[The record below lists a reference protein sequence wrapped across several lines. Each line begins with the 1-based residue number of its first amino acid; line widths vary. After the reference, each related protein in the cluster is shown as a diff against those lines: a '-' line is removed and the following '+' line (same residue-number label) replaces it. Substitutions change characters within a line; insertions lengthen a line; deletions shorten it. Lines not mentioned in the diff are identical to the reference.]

1 MRSRRPVLEN
11 AAEVAGHRRLRALVA
26 LLLAYALAL
35 QPLLMGGA
43 VAHGAPAG
51 FQILCSPDSG
61 GSGGARSGDEG
72 HPAGSAAASCCCL
85 AAIGGPAAAPAP
97 PLALPGAPPFV
108 RLTAPAIANGRGGG
122 AATAHPSARPRAPP
136 AHPDIAQAA

>member
-1 MRSRRPVLEN
+1 MRFRRPVTES
-11 AAEVAGHRRLRALVA
+11 ASEVAGHRRLRTLVA

-43 VAHGAPAG
+43 VAHGGPAG
-51 FQILCSPDSG
+51 FQILCSPDS
-61 GSGGARSGDEG
+61 SVARSGDDA
-72 HPAGSAAASCCCL
+72 HPAGPAASCCCL

-108 RLTAPAIANGRGGG
+108 RLAAPAIASWRGGWT
-122 AATAHPSARPRAPP
+122 AVAHPSARPRAPP